1 MVISGKNLTMN
12 FIGSVLVPAGKAVI
26 IPAFTVHHVRA
37 AVIRGV
43 RKAGKS
49 TKLMHGASVVA
60 P

>member
-1 MVISGKNLTMN
+1 MN